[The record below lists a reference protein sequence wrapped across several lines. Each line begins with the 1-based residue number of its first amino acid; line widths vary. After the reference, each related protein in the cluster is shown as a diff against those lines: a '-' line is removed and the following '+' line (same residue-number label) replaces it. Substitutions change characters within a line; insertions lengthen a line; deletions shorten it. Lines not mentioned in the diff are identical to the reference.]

1 MIYNLVDIH
10 CHSNLSFDGFENNP
24 NGLKFNIKKIFK
36 NSKVKMIC
44 ITDHNIF
51 DYKKYLLNARN
62 FKKIKKKCLPG
73 MELTID
79 GVHWIIILDDKKLSI
94 NNIGVNFSKE
104 LLLKI
109 NIDINNYNVKELE
122 NKNYCSKDVIQ
133 LLDKYEI
140 NYIAIPHL
148 DKDQGIFHKGTVSDE
163 KIKVFLNYLRDNIVY
178 GFETK
183 YHDKFFEKRINQIN
197 KNIKIMEE
205 SQPDKIE
212 RLYSQLKNLESAKRL
227 SSAFVYGSDFHGKN
241 VNDTYEKYEK
251 QLFYMK
257 SECSFQGLRLAL
269 IDYDSRIFSCDRY
282 NLFKKDTNK
291 ILEYIKL
298 KIGKDIVTI
307 NFSDGLNSI
316 IGSRGTGKSYILRS
330 IIGNN
335 SNYIGSDI
343 FDKVKILKIKLRN
356 EEEKEFLDENIDVD
370 FISQKNSGLINSN
383 NIYDLLSEAPYN
395 TDKFVKKI
403 RKLSTNTN
411 RLLNIDKYFENVN
424 SCISAYIEL
433 NNIKTEPFDYSFMKL
448 YNKFYYSTGAT
459 FKIINIFEKYVFFCD
474 KHIKL
479 YNNEI
484 EKLEK
489 FNCTIDEFEQ
499 YLEFTKN
506 VKNYKFKEYE
516 DINKYLIK
524 LRDANKEKIETDKK
538 NIFRIE
544 KTKKFV
550 EKMNDV
556 CSKDVSN
563 EDKFFNNSFHDLSL
577 RISKL
582 LNKMQECFF
591 KSRGMEK
598 LNASKIFDK
607 EDITINKSSVS
618 IDLSIESVLNI
629 FDEEIG
635 NLPTIFKNYNQ
646 LNYSKIK
653 FRDIFD
659 DFGDM
664 YIENILENKDK
675 RVSKGIYNGYDIFK
689 PEVTPTIIINYNGE
703 EKNLA
708 KISPG
713 EKADILLDLILD
725 PNSSKILI
733 IDQPEDDLDNE
744 TIFNKVVA
752 KLRLIKLRRQII
764 IISHNANLVIN
775 GDSDKIL
782 ICIKENNDYNVI
794 SDTMES
800 LKKYVYHSINNP
812 RISDNI
818 LNISTHILDGGKEAL
833 SRRVKK
839 IGYKEIF
846 FKEDNNEIDNK

>member
-24 NGLKFNIKKIFK
+24 NGLKFNVKKIFK

-44 ITDHNIF
+44 ITDHNVF

-109 NIDINNYNVKELE
+109 NLDIDNYNVADLE
-122 NKNYCSKDVIQ
+122 NKSYYSRDVIQ

-148 DKDQGIFHKGTVSDE
+148 DKDQGIFHKGMVSND
-163 KIKVFLNYLRDNIVY
+163 KIQVFLNYLRDNIVY

-241 VNDTYEKYEK
+241 VNDTYEKYEN

-307 NFSDGLNSI
+307 NFGDGLNSI

-343 FDKVKILKIKLRN
+343 FDRVKVLKIKLKN

-411 RLLNIDKYFENVN
+411 KLLNIDKYFESAN
-424 SCISAYIEL
+424 SCISSYIEL

-459 FKIINIFEKYVFFCD
+459 FKIINLFEKYV
-474 KHIKL
+474 L
-479 YNNEI
+479 
-484 EKLEK
+484 
-489 FNCTIDEFEQ
+489 
-499 YLEFTKN
+499 
-506 VKNYKFKEYE
+506 
-516 DINKYLIK
+516 
-524 LRDANKEKIETDKK
+524 
-538 NIFRIE
+538 
-544 KTKKFV
+544 
-550 EKMNDV
+550 
-556 CSKDVSN
+556 
-563 EDKFFNNSFHDLSL
+563 
-577 RISKL
+577 
-582 LNKMQECFF
+582 
-591 KSRGMEK
+591 
-598 LNASKIFDK
+598 
-607 EDITINKSSVS
+607 
-618 IDLSIESVLNI
+618 VL
-629 FDEEIG
+629 
-635 NLPTIFKNYNQ
+635 
-646 LNYSKIK
+646 
-653 FRDIFD
+653 
-659 DFGDM
+659 
-664 YIENILENKDK
+664 
-675 RVSKGIYNGYDIFK
+675 V
-689 PEVTPTIIINYNGE
+689 
-703 EKNLA
+703 
-708 KISPG
+708 
-713 EKADILLDLILD
+713 
-725 PNSSKILI
+725 
-733 IDQPEDDLDNE
+733 
-744 TIFNKVVA
+744 
-752 KLRLIKLRRQII
+752 
-764 IISHNANLVIN
+764 
-775 GDSDKIL
+775 
-782 ICIKENNDYNVI
+782 
-794 SDTMES
+794 
-800 LKKYVYHSINNP
+800 
-812 RISDNI
+812 
-818 LNISTHILDGGKEAL
+818 
-833 SRRVKK
+833 
-839 IGYKEIF
+839 
-846 FKEDNNEIDNK
+846 

>member
-1 MIYNLVDIH
+1 
-10 CHSNLSFDGFENNP
+10 
-24 NGLKFNIKKIFK
+24 
-36 NSKVKMIC
+36 
-44 ITDHNIF
+44 
-51 DYKKYLLNARN
+51 
-62 FKKIKKKCLPG
+62 
-73 MELTID
+73 
-79 GVHWIIILDDKKLSI
+79 
-94 NNIGVNFSKE
+94 
-104 LLLKI
+104 
-109 NIDINNYNVKELE
+109 
-122 NKNYCSKDVIQ
+122 
-133 LLDKYEI
+133 
-140 NYIAIPHL
+140 
-148 DKDQGIFHKGTVSDE
+148 
-163 KIKVFLNYLRDNIVY
+163 
-178 GFETK
+178 
-183 YHDKFFEKRINQIN
+183 
-197 KNIKIMEE
+197 
-205 SQPDKIE
+205 
-212 RLYSQLKNLESAKRL
+212 
-227 SSAFVYGSDFHGKN
+227 
-241 VNDTYEKYEK
+241 
-251 QLFYMK
+251 
-257 SECSFQGLRLAL
+257 
-269 IDYDSRIFSCDRY
+269 
-282 NLFKKDTNK
+282 
-291 ILEYIKL
+291 
-298 KIGKDIVTI
+298 
-307 NFSDGLNSI
+307 
-316 IGSRGTGKSYILRS
+316 
-330 IIGNN
+330 
-335 SNYIGSDI
+335 
-343 FDKVKILKIKLRN
+343 
-356 EEEKEFLDENIDVD
+356 
-370 FISQKNSGLINSN
+370 
-383 NIYDLLSEAPYN
+383 
-395 TDKFVKKI
+395 
-403 RKLSTNTN
+403 
-411 RLLNIDKYFENVN
+411 
-424 SCISAYIEL
+424 
-433 NNIKTEPFDYSFMKL
+433 
-448 YNKFYYSTGAT
+448 
-459 FKIINIFEKYVFFCD
+459 
-474 KHIKL
+474 
-479 YNNEI
+479 
-484 EKLEK
+484 
-489 FNCTIDEFEQ
+489 
-499 YLEFTKN
+499 
-506 VKNYKFKEYE
+506 
-516 DINKYLIK
+516 
-524 LRDANKEKIETDKK
+524 
-538 NIFRIE
+538 
-544 KTKKFV
+544 
-550 EKMNDV
+550 
-556 CSKDVSN
+556 
-563 EDKFFNNSFHDLSL
+563 
-577 RISKL
+577 
-582 LNKMQECFF
+582 MQECFF

-607 EDITINKSSVS
+607 EDITINKSNVS

-713 EKADILLDLILD
+713 EKSDILLDLILD

>member
-24 NGLKFNIKKIFK
+24 NGLKFNVKKIFK

-44 ITDHNIF
+44 ITDHNVF

-94 NNIGVNFSKE
+94 NNIGVNFSNE

-109 NIDINNYNVKELE
+109 NLDIDNYNVADLE
-122 NKNYCSKDVIQ
+122 NKSYYSRDVIQ

-148 DKDQGIFHKGTVSDE
+148 DKDQGIFHKGMVSND
-163 KIKVFLNYLRDNIVY
+163 KIQVFLNYLRDNIVY

-241 VNDTYEKYEK
+241 VNDTYEKYEN

-307 NFSDGLNSI
+307 NFGDGLNSI

-343 FDKVKILKIKLRN
+343 FDRVKVLKIKLKN

-411 RLLNIDKYFENVN
+411 KLLNIDKYFESAN
-424 SCISAYIEL
+424 SCISSYIEL

-459 FKIINIFEKYVFFCD
+459 FKIINLFEKYVLFCD

-479 YNNEI
+479 CNNEI

-516 DINKYLIK
+516 DIMDLCQLFRHIFSN
-524 LRDANKEKIETDKK
+524 
-538 NIFRIE
+538 NII
-544 KTKKFV
+544 
-550 EKMNDV
+550 
-556 CSKDVSN
+556 
-563 EDKFFNNSFHDLSL
+563 
-577 RISKL
+577 
-582 LNKMQECFF
+582 
-591 KSRGMEK
+591 
-598 LNASKIFDK
+598 
-607 EDITINKSSVS
+607 
-618 IDLSIESVLNI
+618 
-629 FDEEIG
+629 
-635 NLPTIFKNYNQ
+635 
-646 LNYSKIK
+646 
-653 FRDIFD
+653 
-659 DFGDM
+659 
-664 YIENILENKDK
+664 
-675 RVSKGIYNGYDIFK
+675 
-689 PEVTPTIIINYNGE
+689 
-703 EKNLA
+703 
-708 KISPG
+708 
-713 EKADILLDLILD
+713 
-725 PNSSKILI
+725 
-733 IDQPEDDLDNE
+733 
-744 TIFNKVVA
+744 
-752 KLRLIKLRRQII
+752 
-764 IISHNANLVIN
+764 
-775 GDSDKIL
+775 
-782 ICIKENNDYNVI
+782 
-794 SDTMES
+794 
-800 LKKYVYHSINNP
+800 
-812 RISDNI
+812 
-818 LNISTHILDGGKEAL
+818 
-833 SRRVKK
+833 
-839 IGYKEIF
+839 
-846 FKEDNNEIDNK
+846 